1 MNKASKNTPTQM
13 QQPDVHL
20 LPSASQQGEL
30 PVSMGKSLRQLG
42 RNEAWLQKFIF
53 DNPSVLGLGDLQGVR
68 RERVQS
74 SGGRLDMLLTE
85 PSSNDMYE
93 VEIMLGETDESH
105 IIRTIE
111 YWDAEKRRWPQRK
124 HTAVLVAE
132 RINSRFY
139 NVLHLLSLN
148 CPIIGIQC
156 NALEVDGKTGLH
168 FTRIIDAYVEA
179 EVELDEESSPQDEK
193 LWQQRFPLQVKLAQK
208 LESLAKESFQDV
220 ELRFVPQYM
229 AIRGG
234 RYDRVKMWS
243 RKGDRVLIGYRL
255 DEAYFEEGVAA
266 CEAARIEP
274 IQKRSTNELQ
284 FITDLKTL
292 LEQADLHRQLLRW
305 VNRRDLLF
313 TTGPAGESA
322 PVERSSS

>member
-1 MNKASKNTPTQM
+1 MNKVSKKPPTEM

-20 LPSASQQGEL
+20 LPSANQQSEM
-30 PVSMGKSLRQLG
+30 PVSTMKSLRQLG
-42 RNEAWLQKFIF
+42 KNEAWLQKFIF

-93 VEIMLGETDESH
+93 VEVMLGETDESH

-111 YWDAEKRRWPQRK
+111 YWDSEKRRWPQRK

-148 CPIIGIQC
+148 TPIIGIQC
-156 NALEVDGKTGLH
+156 NALEIDGKTGIH
-168 FTRIIDAYVEA
+168 FTRIIDAYTEA
-179 EVELDEESSPQDEK
+179 EVEMDEESSPQDEK
-193 LWQQRFPLQVKLAQK
+193 IWVQRFPGHVKLAQR
-208 LESLAKESFQDV
+208 LESIARECFQEV

-255 DEAYFEEGVAA
+255 DEAHFEDGIAA

-284 FITDLKTL
+284 FTTDLKAL
-292 LEQADLHRQLLRW
+292 SEQADLHRQLLRW
-305 VNRRDLLF
+305 VNKRDLQF
-313 TTGPAGESA
+313 VTGTAAENSRF
-322 PVERSSS
+322 ERSSS